1 MNKVEKLIQNY
12 ERQVSL
18 PWDHT
23 LSGPQKVWF
32 AVYDKTDERRLRAR
46 VGEFELAT
54 KNAGKKWVL
63 HNLTDSFAHWISANE
78 YRESYFESPED
89 IELALAGFL
98 AHLAEQTQILLNNKA
113 NQETVVALLGVA
125 TLFGLA
131 RVSTLIQ
138 KIQSD
143 IPGRLLVFFP
153 GEYDQNTYR
162 LLDDT
167 SRDGW
172 NYLAVPITFHDKI
185 QPT

>member
-1 MNKVEKLIQNY
+1 MNRVEKLIQNY

-18 PWDHT
+18 PWDHA
-23 LSGPQKVWF
+23 LSGPQRVWF

-54 KNAGKKWVL
+54 KQAGKKWVL
-63 HNLTDSFAHWISANE
+63 HDLTDSFAHWMSANE

-89 IELALAGFL
+89 IELALDDFL
-98 AHLAEQTQILLNNKA
+98 AHLAEQAQTIFNGKA
-113 NQETVVALLGVA
+113 DQQTVVALLGVA

-131 RVSTLIQ
+131 RVSSLIQ
-138 KIQSD
+138 RVQSD

-162 LLDDT
+162 LLDA
-167 SRDGW
+167 RDGW
-172 NYLAVPITFHDKI
+172 NYLAVPITIHDKT
-185 QPT
+185 QAT